1 MGSGVQVSFS
11 IKILIRMAH
20 AGIPCSAHFFSFL
33 LNSKKSQSGQTGWWV
48 LSVVSAVF
56 AVEHV
61 WMYCF
66 HFIWLSRF
74 FGTSYKWTIAYII
87 MCVSVYL
94 VYAFLTFQPSTFWL
108 ILITSKDS
116 RASCVIIIAIIA
128 IAVQLTLLFLDC
140 CLLSL
145 QY

>member
-1 MGSGVQVSFS
+1 MGSGVLQVSFS

-33 LNSKKSQSGQTGWWV
+33 LNSKKANPVPKKEFFSLFLLFLL
-48 LSVVSAVF
+48 LSTYECIVF
-56 AVEHV
+56 ISF
-61 WMYCF
+61 YY
-66 HFIWLSRF
+66 RDF